1 MERGG
6 EGVDAEDGGALGV
19 HEDYAE
25 AGGETELGTGYM

>member
-19 HEDYAE
+19 HEGDAE
-25 AGGETELGTGYM
+25 TGGEAELEGGYM